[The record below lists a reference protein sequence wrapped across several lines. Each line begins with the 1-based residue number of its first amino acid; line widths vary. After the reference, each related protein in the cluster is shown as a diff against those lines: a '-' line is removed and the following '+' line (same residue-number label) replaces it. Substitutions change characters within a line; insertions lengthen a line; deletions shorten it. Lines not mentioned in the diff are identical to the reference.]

1 MDGIV
6 NSAERLDASLQLPA
20 LLLIEPLTLTRT
32 CILNILRRELL
43 GLDIIDIA
51 TTDDLNCASGRDIR
65 LVALGIGDKSVGDS
79 SVEDDL
85 ALLVDYCS
93 GASVALLSNR
103 EDEDTAL
110 AAMHR
115 GVRGFFPSSLP
126 VEVVVAGLRLVLAG
140 GVYRPLPVI
149 GLAGASGP
157 EQACPRMPPPGSVNS
172 AEKGAAEKNATDFT
186 PREQQV
192 LAELELGLPNK
203 VIAAKLNLS
212 ENTVKMHV
220 HHIMRKCAARN
231 RTQAVLHWSGRLT
244 HHGRDT
250 GASGPSLPEVE
261 IDVRPRLSPRGKPC

>member
-1 MDGIV
+1 MDDIV
-6 NSAERLDASLQLPA
+6 NSAERLDGSLQLPA
-20 LLLIEPLTLTRT
+20 LVLIEPLTLTRT

-43 GLDIIDIA
+43 GFDIIDIA
-51 TTDDLNCASGRDIR
+51 TTDDLNCTTGRDIR
-65 LVALGIGDKSVGDS
+65 LVALGIGDKPVADS

-93 GASVALLSNR
+93 GAPVALLSNR
-103 EDEDTAL
+103 EDEATAL

-140 GVYRPLPVI
+140 GVYRPLPIV
-149 GLAGASGP
+149 GLAGTGGLELSSSRGLP
-157 EQACPRMPPPGSVNS
+157 SNYPSNG
-172 AEKGAAEKNATDFT
+172 AERAAAEKSVTDFT

-212 ENTVKMHV
+212 ENTIKMHV
-220 HHIMRKCAARN
+220 QHIMRKCAARN
-231 RTQAVLHWSGRLT
+231 RTQAVLRWSGRRSN
-244 HHGRDT
+244 HGRDANA
-250 GASGPSLPEVE
+250 GASSPS
-261 IDVRPRLSPRGKPC
+261 